1 MLSANVPVHHW
12 GDAILTAGFL
22 INRMPS
28 SSLNHKVPFSILF
41 PDNPLFHTSPR
52 VFGCVCFVHDMSP
65 GLDKLSA
72 RSLKC
77 VFLGYSRLQKG
88 YRCYSPET
96 KKYYMS
102 ANVTFFEQTP
112 YFSPSVQDVHV
123 IQQVLPIPVVEYNIS
138 NVPVT
143 PSLDQSPPEPSS
155 PPIDS
160 LQHRTP
166 TNSPVV
172 QEHGESPTSDS
183 SPSSLDPTT
192 PDEGDSGWPIALR
205 KGTRSS
211 RNPHPIY
218 NFLSYHRLS
227 PSYCSLLSSVSFVVI
242 LKNVNEAL
250 DHPG

>member
-1 MLSANVPVHHW
+1 LLSANVPVHHW

-28 SSLNHKVPFSILF
+28 SSLNHKVPFSNLF
-41 PDNPLFHTSPR
+41 PENPLFHPSPR

-77 VFLGYSRLQKG
+77 VFLDYSRLQKG

-138 NVPVT
+138 NVPIT

-160 LQHRTP
+160 FQHRTP
-166 TNSPVV
+166 TNSPIV

-183 SPSSLDPTT
+183 SPTSLEVGP
-192 PDEGDSGWPIALR
+192 
-205 KGTRSS
+205 
-211 RNPHPIY
+211 
-218 NFLSYHRLS
+218 
-227 PSYCSLLSSVSFVVI
+227 LLSEKVLVPLEIHIPFIIFLTITDYRLPIVHFYPQCLLLLFQKMRMKHLII
-242 LKNVNEAL
+242 LDGDK
-250 DHPG
+250 P

>member
-1 MLSANVPVHHW
+1 
-12 GDAILTAGFL
+12 
-22 INRMPS
+22 
-28 SSLNHKVPFSILF
+28 
-41 PDNPLFHTSPR
+41 
-52 VFGCVCFVHDMSP
+52 
-65 GLDKLSA
+65 
-72 RSLKC
+72 
-77 VFLGYSRLQKG
+77 
-88 YRCYSPET
+88 
-96 KKYYMS
+96 MS

-123 IQQVLPIPVVEYNIS
+123 IQQVLPFPVVEYNIS

-143 PSLDQSPPEPSS
+143 PSLNQSPPEPSY

-166 TNSPVV
+166 TTSLVV
-172 QEHGESPTSDS
+172 QEQGESPTSDS
-183 SPSSLDPTT
+183 SPLSLDPTT
-192 PDEGDSGWPIALR
+192 PGEGDSGWPIALR

-227 PSYCSLLSSVSFVVI
+227 PSYCSLLSSVSSVVI
-242 LKNVNEAL
+242 PKNVTEAL